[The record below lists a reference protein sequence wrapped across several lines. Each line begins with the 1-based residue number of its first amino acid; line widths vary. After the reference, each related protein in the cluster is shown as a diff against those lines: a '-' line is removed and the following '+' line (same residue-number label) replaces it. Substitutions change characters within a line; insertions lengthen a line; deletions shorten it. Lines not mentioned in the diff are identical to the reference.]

1 MSMQNPDA
9 ELLFAPYS
17 NFTREMWN
25 NRVTLRSLMKPRKNV
40 IMKKPAGKPAGKIAK
55 KPASNGGAKK
65 TAAQKSTMTKKPAS
79 RRLTGNPEKIRERLD
94 LARLLS
100 EAVSHENVDIDV
112 LEPN

>member
-1 MSMQNPDA
+1 
-9 ELLFAPYS
+9 
-17 NFTREMWN
+17 
-25 NRVTLRSLMKPRKNV
+25 
-40 IMKKPAGKPAGKIAK
+40 
-55 KPASNGGAKK
+55 
-65 TAAQKSTMTKKPAS
+65 MTKKPAS

>member
-17 NFTREMWN
+17 EFTREMWN
-25 NRVTLRSLMKPRKNV
+25 NRVTLRSLMKPRENV

-65 TAAQKSTMTKKPAS
+65 NGS
-79 RRLTGNPEKIRERLD
+79 PEKHNGQKTSIED
-94 LARLLS
+94 
-100 EAVSHENVDIDV
+100 
-112 LEPN
+112 